1 MSVWRA
7 FAVTLLP
14 LAVLTAQ
21 VWQFRV
27 EGGEALVVG
36 GTSETGL
43 PATAGAVARQP
54 NGQECLSSYGTQR
67 LPCPDGFLLR
77 LRTTDGSIAYATYLG
92 GRQYD
97 AIHRAASDADG
108 NVYLVGETAST
119 DFPVTPNAAQSV
131 YRDGHDT
138 WYPAPNGGDAFLAKL
153 DRTGR
158 LVYATYLGGTGKD
171 SATTVVADAG
181 GGVYVAGWTQS
192 EDFPVTADAY
202 QRHYTPGPPGAFP
215 RPNGFF
221 ARYDAGGR
229 LSYATYFAAA
239 GVPSIT
245 VDRAGDI
252 VVTGG
257 FVARFR
263 PAENRVVSYTEQA
276 GGTAVAVDEFGNI
289 FLAGSAGPNFE
300 TTAGAFQPSYRGGD
314 SDGFLRRLNP
324 DGAPFF
330 ATFLGGSRPDRLD
343 EVAVDGQGR
352 VVVLGWSGSY
362 NFPASS
368 DAPHPCK
375 QGLLNSADPVLA
387 RFDAAGRFLHGTY
400 LAPRQGDIR
409 MITLDR
415 EGKAWALGWRMPL
428 TGPPG
433 LDLFARWQEG
443 GFLERLETDPPGTP
457 RVTCVASAA
466 SRIAGF
472 TSPGELLTI
481 FGPRIGPEGEYGIA
495 LDETG
500 RVRTSAGNVSV
511 EFAGISTH
519 RASVLYAS
527 PNQLNVVTPF
537 DVLPGGQVLVTVKRG
552 GLAAGSMKLFVVA
565 TDPGIFTLDGSGGG
579 QAAILNQD
587 GSINSPAN
595 PAAQGSIVTLY
606 ATGLGQTDPPGV
618 DGAVYAGKLPRLRA
632 LVTVKFAGLAGEV
645 LYAGPAPGMV
655 AGVIQINVRLPQHA
669 FAWPQFPVWLE
680 TGEPSGFWVAT
691 LAIR

>member
-1 MSVWRA
+1 MWRA

-14 LAVLTAQ
+14 LAMLTAQ
-21 VWQFRV
+21 VWHFRV
-27 EGGEALVVG
+27 ERGEALVVG

-77 LRTTDGSIAYATYLG
+77 LRTADGSIAYATYLG
-92 GRQYD
+92 GKQYD
-97 AIHRAASDADG
+97 AISAAASDADG

-153 DRTGR
+153 DRTGH

-181 GGVYVAGWTQS
+181 GGIYVAGWTES

-202 QRHYTPGPPGAFP
+202 QRHYTPGPPGTLP
-215 RPNGFF
+215 RRNGFF

-239 GVPSIT
+239 GVPSII

-263 PAENRVVSYTEQA
+263 PAENRIVSYTEQA
-276 GGTAVAVDEFGNI
+276 GGTAVAVDESGNI

-324 DGAPFF
+324 DGATPF

-443 GFLERLETDPPGTP
+443 GFLEQLETDPPGTP

-519 RASVLYAS
+519 RAPVLYAS

-537 DVLPGGQVLVTVKRG
+537 DVLPGEQVLVAVKKG
-552 GLAAGSMKLFVVA
+552 GSTAGSMRLFVVA

-579 QAAILNQD
+579 QGAILNQD
-587 GSINSPAN
+587 GSVNSPAN

-632 LVTVKFAGLAGEV
+632 PVTVRFAGLAGEV

-655 AGVIQINVRLPQHA
+655 AGVMQINVRLPQHA

-691 LAIR
+691 VAIR